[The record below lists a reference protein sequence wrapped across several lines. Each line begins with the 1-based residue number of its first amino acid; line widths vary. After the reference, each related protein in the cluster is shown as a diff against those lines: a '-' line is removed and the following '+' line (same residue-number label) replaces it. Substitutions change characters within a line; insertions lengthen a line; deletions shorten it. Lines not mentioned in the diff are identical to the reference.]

1 MKGMSFTEWKEYE
14 QKRRESLAENGIV
27 DFEQKRAEKLWNDP
41 NVPDEDIPHVKFTFD
56 KKRKEFVKD
65 E

>member
-1 MKGMSFTEWKEYE
+1 MKGMSWTEWQEYE
-14 QKRRESLAENGIV
+14 KQRRALLKENGII

-41 NVPDEDIPHVKFTFD
+41 SVPDDDIPSVKFTFD